1 MAPDL
6 MRVSA
11 VLVAE
16 GCVGQAHIRQAP
28 MSQMLVESNGS
39 FGPVVSMKKV
49 GVLKEEEYYV

>member
-1 MAPDL
+1 